1 MKKLKQKIRKM
12 IMKLL
17 EISDEPKVIVE
28 NSDFYYL
35 FTDEEVKKIDYLVK
49 ERNKHIK
56 IADRLSDE
64 IGLIKYNAKE
74 KEL

>member
-1 MKKLKQKIRKM
+1 MKKLKMKLRKM
-12 IMKLL
+12 IMQLL
-17 EISDEPKVIVE
+17 KISDEPKVIVE

-64 IGLIKYNAKE
+64 IDMIKYNAKE